1 MKYLCPRDFRRG
13 EMEEKMKA
21 VVSVIGKDKIGIL
34 AMIANECANASI
46 NILDVS
52 QTIVDGMFT
61 MTMSVDF
68 SSMSESLDTF
78 STHMEEMGKEKGLV
92 IRVMHQDIFDSMHK
106 I

>member
-1 MKYLCPRDFRRG
+1 
-13 EMEEKMKA
+13 MKA
-21 VVSVIGKDKIGIL
+21 IITVLGKDKVGIL
-34 AMIANECANASI
+34 AMIANECADANI

-52 QTIVDGMFT
+52 QTIVDGFFT

-68 SSMSESLDTF
+68 SQLEGSLSSFSEK
-78 STHMEEMGKEKGLV
+78 MEEVGVQKGLS

>member
-1 MKYLCPRDFRRG
+1 
-13 EMEEKMKA
+13 MKA

-34 AMIANECANASI
+34 AMIANECATASL

>member
-1 MKYLCPRDFRRG
+1 
-13 EMEEKMKA
+13 MKA

-78 STHMEEMGKEKGLV
+78 STHMEEMGTEKGLV

>member
-1 MKYLCPRDFRRG
+1 
-13 EMEEKMKA
+13 MKA
-21 VVSVIGKDKIGIL
+21 AVSVIGKDKIGIL

>member
-1 MKYLCPRDFRRG
+1 
-13 EMEEKMKA
+13 MKA
-21 VVSVIGKDKIGIL
+21 VVSVIGKDKIVIL

>member
-1 MKYLCPRDFRRG
+1 
-13 EMEEKMKA
+13 MKA

-92 IRVMHQDIFDSMHK
+92 IRVMHQDIFDSMHE

>member
-1 MKYLCPRDFRRG
+1 
-13 EMEEKMKA
+13 MKA

-78 STHMEEMGKEKGLV
+78 STHMEEMGKEKRLV

>member
-1 MKYLCPRDFRRG
+1 
-13 EMEEKMKA
+13 MKA
-21 VVSVIGKDKIGIL
+21 VISVIGKDKVGIL

-68 SSMSESLDTF
+68 SGMSSSLDVF
-78 STHMEEMGKEKGLV
+78 SSHMEKMGKEKGLV
-92 IRVMHQDIFDSMHK
+92 IRVMHQDIFDSMHR

>member
-1 MKYLCPRDFRRG
+1 
-13 EMEEKMKA
+13 MKA

-61 MTMSVDF
+61 MTMNVDF

>member
-1 MKYLCPRDFRRG
+1 
-13 EMEEKMKA
+13 MKA
-21 VVSVIGKDKIGIL
+21 VVSVIGKDKVGIL

-68 SSMSESLDTF
+68 SSMSDSLDTF

>member
-1 MKYLCPRDFRRG
+1 
-13 EMEEKMKA
+13 MKA

-92 IRVMHQDIFDSMHK
+92 IRVMRCV
-106 I
+106 

>member
-1 MKYLCPRDFRRG
+1 
-13 EMEEKMKA
+13 MKA

-78 STHMEEMGKEKGLV
+78 STHMEEMGKKKGLV

>member
-1 MKYLCPRDFRRG
+1 
-13 EMEEKMKA
+13 MKA

-68 SSMSESLDTF
+68 SSMSESVDTF

>member
-1 MKYLCPRDFRRG
+1 
-13 EMEEKMKA
+13 MKA

-52 QTIVDGMFT
+52 QTIIDGVFT

-68 SSMSESLDTF
+68 SSMSESLGTF
-78 STHMEEMGKEKGLV
+78 STHMEEIGKEKGLV

>member
-1 MKYLCPRDFRRG
+1 
-13 EMEEKMKA
+13 MKA
-21 VVSVIGKDKIGIL
+21 VVSVIGKDKVGIL

-68 SSMSESLDTF
+68 SSMSDSLDTF
-78 STHMEEMGKEKGLV
+78 STHMEEMGKEKDLV

>member
-1 MKYLCPRDFRRG
+1 
-13 EMEEKMKA
+13 MKA

-68 SSMSESLDTF
+68 SSMSESSKYKVLRPTF
-78 STHMEEMGKEKGLV
+78 ICQAFKY
-92 IRVMHQDIFDSMHK
+92 IFFLGNF

>member
-1 MKYLCPRDFRRG
+1 
-13 EMEEKMKA
+13 MKA

-68 SSMSESLDTF
+68 SFMSESLDTF

>member
-1 MKYLCPRDFRRG
+1 
-13 EMEEKMKA
+13 MKA
-21 VVSVIGKDKIGIL
+21 VVSVIGKDKNGIL

>member
-1 MKYLCPRDFRRG
+1 
-13 EMEEKMKA
+13 MKA

-61 MTMSVDF
+61 LTMSVDF

>member
-1 MKYLCPRDFRRG
+1 
-13 EMEEKMKA
+13 MKA
-21 VVSVIGKDKIGIL
+21 IITVIGKDKVGIL
-34 AMIANECANASI
+34 AKVANECMLANV

-52 QTIVDGMFT
+52 QTIVDGYFT

-68 SSMSESLDTF
+68 AAATKSISEF
-78 STHMEEMGKEKGLV
+78 AGEMEEFGKEKNLI

>member
-1 MKYLCPRDFRRG
+1 
-13 EMEEKMKA
+13 MKA

-78 STHMEEMGKEKGLV
+78 STHMEKWERK
-92 IRVMHQDIFDSMHK
+92 RA
-106 I
+106 